1 MEHVH
6 VRLELGG
13 KRVAKHSKERIQNSK
28 KSHFNIPHNY
38 LDIVFLWG
46 VVRIRKRFRSI
57 EPALLRQFPWL
68 MK

>member
-1 MEHVH
+1 MYVLNWAENVQPNMY
-6 VRLELGG
+6 
-13 KRVAKHSKERIQNSK
+13 QNSK